1 MGKYVLS
8 WKSDIKGR
16 SHEQSVQLP
25 AFPSLRS
32 LWSLGVSPGPGAHRD
47 LGVSVLPS
55 SLPSLL
61 PLPFGCNFWFALGS
75 PMPHLHKA

>member
-32 LWSLGVSPGPGAHRD
+32 LWSLGVSPGRGAHRD